1 MVGGGERERVGGE
14 GGGLRERRRE
24 EGSGSFSSNLRKLK
38 QTRKNVVARFFFGW
52 F

>member
-24 EGSGSFSSNLRKLK
+24 GVIKLSPGTPLRD
-38 QTRKNVVARFFFGW
+38 
-52 F
+52 